1 MKHATVIYTGGIIYT
16 VAGPD
21 WEHYPVSS
29 MAIDDGGKF
38 LAVGSMNECKV
49 FADDNTKVVDLKG
62 KTVLPGMVDGHV
74 HAPGDSFKVLY
85 QIDLNGCLTYEA
97 VTDAVRRFVKS
108 HPDNDSYFGQGF
120 RMETVDAEG
129 NPICAKWLDDI
140 CPDKPVSIISYDM
153 HSFWLNTKAME
164 TCGITEDTEEIGS
177 GHMHRYEDGSI
188 TGIFTDMQN
197 INFLDPVYTEEE
209 TNAALLRFIK
219 KMNQWGYT
227 SMMSIPPYT
236 FMECTH
242 YRKIEEAGQLT
253 MKVNCGQEINP
264 ATIEEDIDALVEL
277 KKFFEGSKVNIS
289 TAKFFID
296 GVVEGK
302 TAFLREPY
310 AEGAGMPADYRGAS
324 HWTLE
329 QLEKACMMAMSRGFQ
344 THMHT
349 IGDAAV
355 ELGLDAIESVQTELG
370 NKGYRNALTHLQLID
385 PADRLRFAKE
395 KVIAAIQP
403 YWFLKDPKM
412 YGTLEVPYLGET
424 RALQMYPA
432 KSLVDL
438 GVVITASADYPITV
452 VNDPFAGIQAAVTRT
467 IYNEDFGVDIPDSD
481 NDPYLLGPE
490 ERLTVPRMIEAFTI
504 NGAYELFREEET
516 GSLEAGKCADFI
528 VIDQDILNIDTA
540 DIYKTNVIATVADG
554 KVVYGE
560 I

>member
-1 MKHATVIYTGGIIYT
+1 MKHAATIYTNAVIYT
-16 VAGPD
+16 VAGTG
-21 WEHYPVSS
+21 WENRPVSS
-29 MAIDDGGKF
+29 MAVDDIGKII
-38 LAVGSMNECKV
+38 AIGDKSECEA
-49 FADDNTKVVDLKG
+49 FADEATRIVNLKG
-62 KTVLPGMVDGHV
+62 QTVLPGMVDGHV

-85 QIDLNGCLTYEA
+85 QIDLDGCLTYEA
-97 VTDAVRRFVKS
+97 VTDAVRRFVES

-120 RMETVDAEG
+120 RMDTIDSEG
-129 NPICAKWLDDI
+129 NQICAKWLDNI
-140 CPDKPVSIISYDM
+140 CPNKPISILSYDM

-164 TCGITEDTEEIGS
+164 MCGITEDTEEIGS
-177 GHMHRYEDGSI
+177 GHMHRYEDGSL
-188 TGIFTDMQN
+188 TGIFTDMRN

-209 TNAALLRFIK
+209 TNAALLRFVK

-242 YRKIEEAGQLT
+242 YRKLEEQGQLT
-253 MKVNCGQEINP
+253 IKVNCGQRINP
-264 ATIEEDIDALVEL
+264 STIEEDIEALVEL
-277 KKFFEGSKVNIS
+277 KKIFEGSKVKIS

-310 AEGAGMPADYRGAS
+310 AKGAGMPADYRGAS

-329 QLEKACMMAMSRGFQ
+329 KLEKACMMAMERGFQ
-344 THMHT
+344 AHMHT

-355 ELGLDAIESVQTELG
+355 ELGLDAIERVQSDLG
-370 NKGYRNALTHLQLID
+370 SKEYRNVLTHLQLID

-395 KVIAAIQP
+395 EVIAAIQP

-412 YGTLEVPYLGET
+412 YNTLEVPYLGDS
-424 RALQMYPA
+424 RAEQEYPA

-438 GVVITASADYPITV
+438 GVVITASADYPITP
-452 VNDPFAGIQAAVTRT
+452 VNNPFAGIQAAVTRT
-467 IYNEDFGVDIPDSD
+467 IYNEDFGVDIPNPD

-490 ERLTVPRMIEAFTI
+490 ERLTVPQMIEAFTI
-504 NGAYELFREEET
+504 NGAYELFREDET
-516 GSLEAGKCADFI
+516 GSLEVGKCADFI

-540 DIYKTNVIATVADG
+540 DIYKTNVLATIADG
-554 KVVYGE
+554 EVVYGE